1 MTSDIDKKEIESI
14 LIIRLSA
21 IGDVIRV
28 LPSLGLLRKRFPMAK
43 ISWVVEEA
51 ASDILGGMG
60 EIDEIIVFPK
70 KRILRK
76 LGRPWTFF
84 GAVGEFVKFS
94 KELRRSSFDVALDYH
109 GLLKSGL
116 ISFFSGAPVRLGF
129 AKGFSK
135 ELNHLFNN
143 RKIKLPVPKLSRIT
157 RNLLL
162 TEGLTGVDG
171 VPEIHIGTTPEDRK
185 VVDIIEAEYLSGERP
200 RIVVHPSTSP
210 RTPYKRW
217 GAERYAALSDILVS
231 RLKAEVII
239 TFGPGEEDTAREVR
253 DGMKHG
259 ATILDR
265 PMRLRELAELYR
277 RSDVYVGGDTGPMH
291 IASFVGTPVVAIF
304 GPTDPIEN
312 EPYVKTPF
320 VMIRRPT
327 DCSPCRKKGCTRGDC
342 FEGITPEEVADEVI
356 RLLGGYRKAIA
367 YGI

>member
-1 MTSDIDKKEIESI
+1 MTSDIDKREIERI

-28 LPSLGLLRKRFPMAK
+28 LPSLGLLRKRFHKAK

-51 ASDILGGMG
+51 ASNILGGMR

-70 KRILRK
+70 NRISRK
-76 LGRPWTFF
+76 LKNPLTFF
-84 GAVGEFVKFS
+84 CAVSRFLKFS
-94 KELRRSSFDVALDYH
+94 KELRRRSFDVALDYH
-109 GLLKSGL
+109 GLFKSGV

-162 TEGLTGVDG
+162 TKELTGVDDVG
-171 VPEIHIGTTPEDRK
+171 DVHIGTTAEDRR
-185 VVDIIEAEYLSGERP
+185 VADIIEAEYLSGERP
-200 RIVVHPSTSP
+200 RIIVHPGTSP

-217 GAERYAALSDILVS
+217 GADRYAALSDILVS

-239 TFGPGEEDTAREVR
+239 TFGPGEEDTAGEVK
-253 DGMKHG
+253 DAMKHG

-320 VMIRRPT
+320 VMIRRPAA
-327 DCSPCRKKGCTRGDC
+327 CSPCRKRSCTRGDC

-356 RLLGGYRKAIA
+356 RLLKGARKAEA
-367 YGI
+367 YGA